1 MAYMQKV
8 KISCSFTC
16 PTNIK
21 TGETFHKTV
30 KKITFRYITND
41 YIYFI
46 GVSECFLIFL
56 NRK

>member
-1 MAYMQKV
+1 MQKV